1 MFKIVEEYE
10 AVAAKRE
17 WIARWQNRSLADQL
31 VASACLHGLLFSSIE
46 LVNDWLKNRARASF
60 THELNEILDK
70 MTIDQNLQRDFSC
83 LLISHLRHK
92 PSREFILNTINQ
104 AAKIEFDF
112 LMNGIKC
119 DLIGLSMDDVL
130 QLIDRKTKDLKQ
142 KVIKKNP
149 YQIKLYNNLCIHF
162 VKCIDV
168 QLV

>member
-17 WIARWQNRSLADQL
+17 WIAGWQNRSLADQL

-83 LLISHLRHK
+83 LLMSHLRHK
-92 PSREFILNTINQ
+92 PSKEFILNTINQ

-142 KVIKKNP
+142 KVILKKIL
-149 YQIKLYNNLCIHF
+149 IKLSFITICVFIL
-162 VKCIDV
+162 
-168 QLV
+168 